1 MATAKRKGARA
12 RAAKRPP
19 TKKKTTRK
27 RPAAA
32 RSRAALAARPAVL
45 QPKPRRQPEA
55 LRLRSFSAGFTA
67 DDLEKSIAFY
77 SQVLGFI
84 VGERWTDASG
94 KLQGVSLRA
103 GSCELNVSQDDWA
116 KGRDRTKG
124 VGVRLWCQTIQDVD
138 RLAARVEASGHRL
151 SAPPKDQS
159 WGVRS
164 FSIEDPDGYQLTIY
178 RDL

>member
-12 RAAKRPP
+12 GAAKRPP
-19 TKKKTTRK
+19 KKTSRK
-27 RPAAA
+27 RPPAA
-32 RSRAALAARPAVL
+32 RSRASRAARPVVP

-77 SQVLGFI
+77 TSVLGFI
-84 VGERWTDASG
+84 VGERWTDDSG
-94 KLQGVSLRA
+94 RLQGVSLKA

-116 KGRDRTKG
+116 KGRDRKKG

-138 RLAARVEASGHRL
+138 RLAARVEAAGHTL
-151 SAPPKDQS
+151 SARPKDQP

-164 FSIEDPDGYQLTIY
+164 FSIDDPDGYQLTIF
-178 RDL
+178 REL